1 MLLCLQMCWQ
11 MILILR
17 YFFFFLNPLKTGIS
31 HTTSPHSQHHPA
43 DTLARDITCF
53 EEKKVK
59 RAKVNKKGTG
69 KKMAECRWRAV
80 GRLGGGGGH
89 SLPKQLWIS
98 QSQWRR
104 TLAGAFLPFIRKKEW
119 KARRASAYESCRNKH
134 KAVSR
139 AVTDMWRVSSSS
151 SADVQCERICLR
163 AYVEVC
169 QINRLKGE
177 TVGGT
182 GQDFGL
188 RVRAQLFFYFFFFCV
203 WQSDW
208 EWGQRWRASSVFA
221 YMSVEVSFF
230 ILRLWARLEAAT
242 GSNTGWLVFWLS
254 AE

>member
-1 MLLCLQMCWQ
+1 
-11 MILILR
+11 
-17 YFFFFLNPLKTGIS
+17 
-31 HTTSPHSQHHPA
+31 
-43 DTLARDITCF
+43 
-53 EEKKVK
+53 
-59 RAKVNKKGTG
+59 
-69 KKMAECRWRAV
+69 MAECRWRAV
-80 GRLGGGGGH
+80 GRLGGGH

-119 KARRASAYESCRNKH
+119 KARRASAYESYRNKH

-139 AVTDMWRVSSSS
+139 AVTDMWVVSS
-151 SADVQCERICLR
+151 SADVQCEWICLR

-177 TVGGT
+177 TVRGT

-188 RVRAQLFFYFFFFCV
+188 RVRAHFFKTFFCV
-203 WQSDW
+203 RQSDW
-208 EWGQRWRASSVFA
+208 AWGQKWRTSSVFA